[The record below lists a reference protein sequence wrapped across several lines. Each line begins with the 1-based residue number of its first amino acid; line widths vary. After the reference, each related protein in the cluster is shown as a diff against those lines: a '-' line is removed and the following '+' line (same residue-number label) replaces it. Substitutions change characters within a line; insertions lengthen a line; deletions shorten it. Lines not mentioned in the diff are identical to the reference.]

1 MTLDFSKMRYDPTLD
16 VVKSYPELVSQIG
29 ISDEKMIKYILLM
42 YDEKSP
48 MRNAYPDLDKR
59 KDFCADLAG
68 YDSKI
73 HAEVIKDLKSMTK
86 DEKIPVGDDED
97 EKFKTVTVIW
107 DDFVDAVLSFV
118 INQNSRL
125 WAMIV
130 TNEQAF
136 YEYQRRVM
144 AEIDG
149 NANKSSL
156 EAINTKTKLLEAM
169 DDIDKRLDSYYH
181 KLSGGDKSVEDAAA
195 RKRRTTAEGNAV
207 R

>member
-1 MTLDFSKMRYDPTLD
+1 MTLDFSKMRYDPTSE
-16 VVKSYPELVSQIG
+16 VVKNYPELVSQLG
-29 ISDEKMIKYILLM
+29 IHDEKMIKYILLM

-48 MRNAYPDLDKR
+48 MRNAYPDLEKR
-59 KDFCADLAG
+59 KEFCADFAG

-86 DEKIPVGDDED
+86 DEKTPVGDDED

-107 DDFVDAVLSFV
+107 DEFVDAVLSFV